1 MKREWFVKTLALG
14 VVFLFLGVGAVS
26 ALNINT
32 IKKSALIYY
41 GSWLYVGGSGPGN
54 YSNIQDA
61 IDNASDG
68 DIIFVYNGI
77 YELDGTIII
86 NKSIELIGENNV
98 NTIINNGGIFTTVS
112 DVSISSFTIQNGMGI
127 IVWSDF
133 GVPSNNNIYD
143 NIFKLDNY
151 SVGWGG
157 VMIFSTYN
165 DVSDNSFFNCG
176 LWVLSYPN
184 FVYNNMVNGK
194 PLVYLEYTSD
204 IVINEAGQVI
214 LVGCNNIKIENLEL
228 YNTNIAI
235 QLLDTTECII
245 SKNVLMNN
253 SILGISIIN
262 SSNNKIYDN
271 SILYNSIGLWLIS
284 SLYNTISKNSFE
296 NNIYNLLLEESL
308 YNHISYNNFKYS
320 YKILNVISLYSN
332 NIWVG
337 NFWNKP
343 RILPVRIWN
352 YKTTKNLRFII
363 FLPYSMDIDWR
374 PAKKLNNINNTWSDW
389 SDFKVN
395 ISKDS
400 FFLKIFKKLPFFE
413 GIISRIMNF

>member
-1 MKREWFVKTLALG
+1 MTKDWLVKILALG
-14 VVFLFLGVGAVS
+14 IVFLFLGIGDVS
-26 ALNINT
+26 ALNINP
-32 IKKSALIYY
+32 IKKPTSIYY

-68 DIIFVYNGI
+68 DTIFVYNGI
-77 YELDGTIII
+77 YELAGTIII

-112 DVSISSFTIQNGMGI
+112 DVSISSFTIQNGMGL

-133 GVPSNNNIYD
+133 GVPSNNNIYN

-165 DVSDNSFFNCG
+165 AVSDNSFFNCG

-184 FVYNNMVNGK
+184 FVYNNMVNDK

-214 LVGCNNIKIENLEL
+214 LVGCNNIEIENLEL

-245 SKNVLMNN
+245 LKNVLINN
-253 SILGISIIN
+253 SILGISLIN
-262 SSNNKIYDN
+262 SSNNIISDN
-271 SILYNSIGLWLIS
+271 SILYNTIGFWLIS
-284 SLYNTISKNSFE
+284 SQYNTISKNSFE
-296 NNIYNLLLEESL
+296 NNPYNLLLEKSL
-308 YNHISYNNFKYS
+308 YNHISHNNFKYL
-320 YKILNVISLYSN
+320 YKILNVISFYSN

-343 RILPVRIWN
+343 RIFPIRIWN
-352 YKTTKNLRFII
+352 YKTTTNFRFLI

-374 PAKKLNNINNTWSDW
+374 PAKKLNNINNTWSDLL
-389 SDFKVN
+389 DFKVN
-395 ISKDS
+395 IPKDS
-400 FFLKIFKKLPFFE
+400 FFLKIFKKLPSFE
-413 GIISRIMNF
+413 VIISRIMKF